1 MLAVLWSVGYNLG
14 MRSNPRPVSNGKGT
28 VIREAGARPKPHEYM
43 TAEALADSGYNVKF
57 IPSSK
62 VVGMADCYINNT
74 IYEIKAPEG
83 RTIDCI
89 ERNLRKAVDH
99 QSSNVVIDSFR
110 VKNLQDRS
118 IQSHLIERLRFG
130 HGLQRILFVNRR
142 RNVIDINALLG

>member
-1 MLAVLWSVGYNLG
+1 
-14 MRSNPRPVSNGKGT
+14 
-28 VIREAGARPKPHEYM
+28 M
-43 TAEALADSGYNVKF
+43 TAEALADCGYNVKF

-62 VVGMADCYINNT
+62 VVGMEDCYINNT

-99 QSSNVVIDSFR
+99 QSSNLVIDSFR